1 MGVSGMAGDGLRGD
15 RGSEW
20 QGFSPSL
27 RKFLGFAEGN
37 GVKKCAKISE
47 LGRGA
52 PKRDAGF
59 LTGKKEHPVKN
70 AQMVSFAVREWVE
83 SGSRK
88 Y

>member
-1 MGVSGMAGDGLRGD
+1 VAGL
-15 RGSEW
+15 
-20 QGFSPSL
+20 PSL
-27 RKFLGFAEGN
+27 FTEILGFAEGN

-52 PKRDAGF
+52 KKRDAGF
-59 LTGKKEHPVKN
+59 LTEEKEHPVKN
-70 AQMVSFAVREWVE
+70 AQRVSFSVREWAE